1 MQTFQLQTM
10 IPNDGRFSFV
20 FPEFLRGRQ
29 VEFNVVPKY
38 TDKYAAAAVP
48 VENTNTEEEDY
59 VTAIRRFR
67 GTLKGPIEYSDLR
80 EEEDREI

>member
-20 FPEFLRGRQ
+20 FPEFLRGKQ
-29 VEFNVVPKY
+29 VEFNVVPKH
-38 TDKYAAAAVP
+38 TDKYAAAVP
-48 VENTNTEEEDY
+48 AENTEEEDY

-67 GTLKGPIEYSDLR
+67 GTLKGPIDYSDLR

>member
-20 FPEFLRGRQ
+20 FPEFLRGKQ
-29 VEFNVVPKY
+29 VEFSVVPAY
-38 TDKYAAAAVP
+38 TDKYAAAVP
-48 VENTNTEEEDY
+48 SEDTNTEEDY
-59 VTAIRRFR
+59 ITAIRRFR
-67 GTLKGPIEYSDLR
+67 GTLKGPIDYSDLR